1 MQESQI
7 EGQAAQDGTD
17 SERATKYAASRRRF
31 IQLVG
36 AAGGTAALSTLAAAC
51 GSDEEGD
58 GAAETSSGPAESETS
73 SGTAEPKT
81 DLEIVN
87 YALFLEYLEED
98 FYQQVIAS
106 NKITEPRLARLM
118 RSIRQNESEHV
129 SALAGVAN
137 QLGGTPVARPETD
150 FKAVIV
156 SGKEKILDVAA
167 VVENLGAA
175 AYLGQAPR
183 IQDRDL
189 LATAG
194 TIATVEARHAAALN
208 EYAGN
213 GFRGSD
219 RLKGSIPDGPFGRP
233 MTREEVLDEAGFFLK
248 T

>member
-1 MQESQI
+1 MLKGQI
-7 EGQAAQDGTD
+7 EGQAAQGGTD
-17 SERATKYAASRRRF
+17 VPRAPRHAASRRRF
-31 IQLVG
+31 MQLVG
-36 AAGGTAALSTLAAAC
+36 AAGGAAALSTLAAAC
-51 GSDEEGD
+51 GGDAEG
-58 GAAETSSGPAESETS
+58 GGEAETS
-73 SGTAEPKT
+73 SGTAEPKN

-98 FYQQVIAS
+98 FYKQVVAS
-106 NKITEPRLARLM
+106 NEITEPRLARLM
-118 RSIRQNESEHV
+118 RSIRQNESEHA
-129 SALAGVAN
+129 SALAGVAK
-137 QLGGTPVARPETD
+137 QLGGTPVARPKTD

-183 IQDRDL
+183 IESRDL

-233 MTREEVLDEAGFFLK
+233 MTREEVLNEAAFFLK
-248 T
+248 I

>member
-7 EGQAAQDGTD
+7 EERAAQGGTD
-17 SERATKYAASRRRF
+17 SERATRYAASRRRF

-51 GSDEEGD
+51 GGDEEG
-58 GAAETSSGPAESETS
+58 GGSAETTSGSAETA
-73 SGTAEPKT
+73 SGSAEPKT

-98 FYQQVIAS
+98 FYQQVVAS

-118 RSIRQNESEHV
+118 RSIRQNESEHAD
-129 SALAGVAN
+129 ALAGVAK
-137 QLGGTPVARPETD
+137 QLGGTPVPRPNTD
-150 FKAVIV
+150 FGAIIV
-156 SGKEKILDVAA
+156 AGKEKILDVAA
-167 VVENLGAA
+167 VLENLGAA

-183 IQDRDL
+183 IQNLDL

-213 GFRGSD
+213 GFKGSD
-219 RLKGSIPDGPFGRP
+219 RLKGTIPDGPFGRP
-233 MTREEVLDEAGFFLK
+233 MTREEVLDEAAFFLK